1 VRIFRAHFT
10 ASALA
15 QSPDPPSV
23 PHIICAAYDATLAR
37 ELAHGGDTNG
47 SKKIG
52 EWAEAHA
59 ATAIAL
65 DGLDGLPAWGT
76 RDLISQLTER
86 FRAKAASHEGMLE
99 LAARHQVECVTLSQ
113 RMDEI
118 QRDIA
123 ARKTARGH

>member
-1 VRIFRAHFT
+1 
-10 ASALA
+10 LGA
-15 QSPDPPSV
+15 Q
-23 PHIICAAYDATLAR
+23 
-37 ELAHGGDTNG
+37 
-47 SKKIG
+47 
-52 EWAEAHA
+52 

-65 DGLDGLPAWGT
+65 DGLDGLPVWGI

-99 LAARHQVECVTLSQ
+99 LAAKHQDACVTLSQ